1 MRSLSLSEEV
11 AQLFVLPF
19 DGEAPH
25 SQSEEYARYLHWVR
39 DLRIGGLVL
48 VNRVQNGVVRHSEP
62 HARALSV
69 SLLRHLEVLHCLYR
83 VLTGPAE
90 RREQP
95 VQPVP
100 VGSWIRVPHHCLPRN
115 VQGHG
120 GWSKSPFPT
129 FAPVS

>member
-25 SQSEEYARYLHWVR
+25 SQSEEYARYLHWVQ

-62 HARALSV
+62 HALAAFLNRIQRTARQARALGV
-69 SLLRHLEVLHCLYR
+69 H
-83 VLTGPAE
+83 
-90 RREQP
+90 
-95 VQPVP
+95 
-100 VGSWIRVPHHCLPRN
+100 WIL
-115 VQGHG
+115 
-120 GWSKSPFPT
+120 
-129 FAPVS
+129 APVADVNNNPDNPIINIRS